1 MGVRYCPIIFWLQF
15 LTQFCTLFLYFEVTE
30 DPSKQL
36 CKGVN
41 VSTVADIKMATPWVV
56 GPGQIPDRPPP
67 RPEGQPVPPPEL
79 QVIT

>member
-1 MGVRYCPIIFWLQF
+1 MFSSHLVPVPDAILSVKSLR
-15 LTQFCTLFLYFEVTE
+15 FEVTE

-36 CKGVN
+36 CSGVN